1 MDYTEA
7 QIADIKDREKKAL
20 DFLKAMNLTPAIQMY
35 AVNVGNDTFA
45 MKPVPYLQD
54 LKYANPSPLKP

>member
-1 MDYTEA
+1 MEYTEA
-7 QIADIKDREKKAL
+7 QISDIKDREKKAL

-45 MKPVPYLQD
+45 MKSVPYLQD